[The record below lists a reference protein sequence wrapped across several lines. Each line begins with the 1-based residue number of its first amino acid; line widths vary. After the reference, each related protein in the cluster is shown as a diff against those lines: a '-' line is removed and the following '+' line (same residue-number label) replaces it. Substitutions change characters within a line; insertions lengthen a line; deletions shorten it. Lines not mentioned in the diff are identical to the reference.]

1 MPYKDIL
8 KRLLERTEGATGA
21 GFVASDGETV
31 QLEGQLDDFA
41 HRLHLAYQG
50 ILLQALSNI
59 HGNPKA
65 NLQVVLS
72 IHQNYTIAVKPLADG
87 YFLVLTLQR
96 GKNLYQAVRYLEQ
109 AAEELNR
116 EL

>member
-8 KRLLERTEGATGA
+8 KELLDKVEGAVGV

-31 QLEGQLDDFA
+31 QLEGQLEDFV

-50 ILLQALSNI
+50 ILLQTLSRI
-59 HGNPKA
+59 HENPR

-72 IHQNYTIAVKPLADG
+72 IHQNYAVAIKPLSDG
-87 YFLVLTLQR
+87 YFLVLTLKK
-96 GKNLYQAVRYLEQ
+96 GKNLHLIVRYLEQ

>member
-1 MPYKDIL
+1 MLYKDVL
-8 KRLLERTEGATGA
+8 QHLLEKVDGALGA

-31 QLEGQLDDFA
+31 QLEGQLEDFA

-59 HGNPKA
+59 HANQTT

-72 IHQNYTIAVKPLADG
+72 IHQNYSVAVKPLSDG
-87 YFLVLTLQR
+87 YFLVLTLKR
-96 GKNLYQAVRYLEQ
+96 GKNLHHAVRFLEQ